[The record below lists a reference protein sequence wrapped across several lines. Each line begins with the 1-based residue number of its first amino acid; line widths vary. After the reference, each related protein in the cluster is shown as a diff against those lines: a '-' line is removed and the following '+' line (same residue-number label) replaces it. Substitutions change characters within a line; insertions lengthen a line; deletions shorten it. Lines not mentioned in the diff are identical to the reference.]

1 MRLSISTTVVISL
14 REQPVTELAG
24 KPARCLV
31 HDVLFEVLESR
42 VAELIAARLSPI
54 KSAKDLAT
62 LTKRTEKVLGRK
74 ITSAV
79 AADARGG

>member
-1 MRLSISTTVVISL
+1 M
-14 REQPVTELAG
+14 TELAG

-62 LTKRTEKVLGRK
+62 LTKRTEKVLN
-74 ITSAV
+74 
-79 AADARGG
+79 ARTLLKDHVSGCSRCAPWLM